1 MILLYL
7 NTYLIS
13 CNILYFRFAVL
24 QEPPYEIQES
34 GCASI
39 DIPIH
44 VYLKYTKKPTKIR
57 LRYSLHIENNTVIS
71 SESRCVYYDFKNPS
85 EELCE
90 ALMSSGGEVVSRV
103 GKRLVVVLSD
113 KDRRS
118 TMKPKKYKFIEPL
131 LCKHVPK
138 KRAKPFEEIC
148 AKCGE
153 STTADLRKQLRA
165 DVVAMSED
173 EINRVSQLYLAYTS
187 YEKSVD
193 ALVLPPFTDPIYR
206 VPEIPASLRK
216 ALEAGNNYPVL

>member
-1 MILLYL
+1 MYCF
-7 NTYLIS
+7 N
-13 CNILYFRFAVL
+13 FAVL
-24 QEPPYEIQES
+24 QEPPYEVQES

-71 SESRCVYYDFKNPS
+71 SESRCIYYDFESPS
-85 EELCE
+85 KELCE
-90 ALMSSGGEVVSRV
+90 ALMSSGGELVSRAA
-103 GKRLVVVLSD
+103 KRLVVVISD
-113 KDRRS
+113 KDRRT
-118 TMKPKKYKFIEPL
+118 TMKHKKYKFVEPL

-138 KRAKPFEEIC
+138 KRAKPFEDVC

-165 DVVAMSED
+165 DVVGMSED
-173 EINRVSQLYLAYTS
+173 EVNSVSRLYLAYST
-187 YEKSVD
+187 YEKSD
-193 ALVLPPFTDPIYR
+193 NALVLPPFSDPIYR

-216 ALEAGNNYPVL
+216 ALEASGSSPGL